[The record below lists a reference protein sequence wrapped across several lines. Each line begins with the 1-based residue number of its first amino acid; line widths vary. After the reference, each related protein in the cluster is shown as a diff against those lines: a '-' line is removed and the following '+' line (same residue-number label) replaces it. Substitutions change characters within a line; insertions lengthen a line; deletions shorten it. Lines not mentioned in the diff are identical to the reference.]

1 MNVDIII
8 LLFMAVSTILGVVFA
23 CLAMARSYRFLRNI
37 KPTVSVQ
44 NTSMPFDG
52 RVANKSIA
60 TWAFTATMLL
70 SLWLSSEYRTATKNA
85 DAKQNVQQAN
95 LQARDEIQAAYDAA
109 AQPSLSLTAGQ
120 RQDTSIPAHGYVYVG
135 QCDKQWIPNTRRFGS
150 LPNCRADIP
159 ADGVKVISWKGDI
172 IRDALPMGGQGR
184 RQLGAEIGRV
194 SAGYS
199 VVLRKL
205 IPTSLF
211 PNGPQ
216 YYWGLVDLPNDMPK
230 ER

>member
-1 MNVDIII
+1 MTALIDAVLIGTVGIAVSLGGVAIFQAIRHPLRQRHLTSNDDVSEGFGFSPILQTKWDIGWPVVMLVLPLTI
-8 LLFMAVSTILGVVFA
+8 LLTRD
-23 CLAMARSYRFLRNI
+23 ARTN
-37 KPTVSVQ
+37 VE
-44 NTSMPFDG
+44 
-52 RVANKSIA
+52 
-60 TWAFTATMLL
+60 
-70 SLWLSSEYRTATKNA
+70 SSGMQTR
-85 DAKQNVQQAN
+85 
-95 LQARDEIQAAYDAA
+95 ARQEIQAAYDAA
-109 AQPSLSLTAGQ
+109 AQPRPALTAGQ
-120 RQDTSIPAHGYVYVG
+120 SQDTSIPVHGYVYVG

-150 LPNCRADIP
+150 LPNCKADIP
-159 ADGVKVISWKGDI
+159 ADGVKIISWKGDI
-172 IRDALPMGGQGR
+172 IRDALPMGGQGQ
-184 RQLGAEIGRV
+184 RQLGGEVGRV